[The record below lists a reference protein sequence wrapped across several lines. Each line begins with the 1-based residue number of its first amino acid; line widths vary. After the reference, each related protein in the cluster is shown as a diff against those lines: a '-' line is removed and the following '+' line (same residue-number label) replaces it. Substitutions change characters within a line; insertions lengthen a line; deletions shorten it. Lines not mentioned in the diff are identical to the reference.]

1 MSIFNHFQ
9 SLNLSD
15 SQETV
20 LNMLAAFL
28 NGSENVFILKGYA
41 GSGKTT
47 ILKGLIEYLESQERE
62 VDVIAPTGR
71 AAKVLRDKTFKG
83 ATIHRGIYNFEKLH
97 TIEVD
102 NEDVAKKSFHFYFPI
117 AEKNS
122 INRVIIVD
130 ESSMVSN
137 TKSQHEL
144 FTFGTG
150 KLLDDLLT
158 YAKIHTTNNK
168 IIFVGDPAQL
178 PPVTDNRSLA
188 LDPSFFK
195 SIGLSTNESEMTDVF
210 RQESGNLI
218 LSNSVKIRELLKKEQ
233 RNSLKFEFD
242 ESEFLHLSDEMGP
255 TNFVKLF
262 PKPKIGD
269 SVILSYSNGQAL
281 ANNLAIRDKVFPGKK
296 DITIGD
302 ILILNNNNY
311 HTYEIDLFNGD
322 MLEVV
327 SVSNKIEI
335 LTAPV
340 WVSDGVGKT
349 RKNISLSFR
358 DIVIM
363 VPNHNSEISCKI
375 IDSFLNSPAPTLSVD
390 ELKALY
396 INFVIRFNEKQ
407 KIRKEQDLPILREG
421 SPEFKEALRSDPYF
435 NALRVKYG
443 YAITCHKSQGSEWDT
458 VFVDFRSRIGLTDD
472 CLRWSYTAITRAKRV
487 CYAIHAPSFDSIE
500 KIKFDPIGII
510 SEYPADAFQFPKL
523 LSSPFHTNLSH
534 PCKILKYNQIVEQIK
549 ETPYELLRVESRDWS
564 EDYYFLYEGQAT
576 RIQGTHNKSGIFNPF
591 KYMSGSEIV
600 ATKLISF
607 LDQNP
612 PYDFEINYTPSSDGA
627 DKLYKKISFELEGL
641 DLQISNIVEFIPQF
655 YIKYYFKSETQFGY
669 MQFHFNKNMQ
679 FTKAMVKVLGS
690 NEFLELQ
697 SLISKF

>member
-1 MSIFNHFQ
+1 MNIFSHFQ
-9 SLNLSD
+9 SLNLSA
-15 SQETV
+15 SQKTALYLLEQ
-20 LNMLAAFL
+20 FL
-28 NGSENVFILKGYA
+28 SGSDNVFILKGYA

-47 ILKGLIEYLESQERE
+47 ILKGLIAYLESQERE

-71 AAKVLRDKTFKG
+71 AAKVLRDKTLKG
-83 ATIHRGIYNFEKLH
+83 TTIHRGIYNFENLKA
-97 TIEVD
+97 IEVD
-102 NEDVAKKSFHFYFPI
+102 NEDVAQKSFHFYFPI
-117 AEKNS
+117 AEKNT

-130 ESSMVSN
+130 EASMVSN
-137 TKSQHEL
+137 NKSQHEL

-178 PPVTDNRSLA
+178 PPVTESKSLA
-188 LDPSFFK
+188 LDASFFK
-195 SIGLSTNESEMTDVF
+195 SIGLTTNQSEMTDVF
-210 RQESGNLI
+210 RQENGNLI
-218 LSNSVKIRELLKKEQ
+218 LSNSVKIREVLNQSQ

-281 ANNLAIRDKVFPGKK
+281 ANNLAIRDKVFPGQK

-311 HTYEIDLFNGD
+311 HAYEIDLFNGD

-327 SVSNKIEI
+327 SSSDKIETI
-335 LTAPV
+335 TAPV
-340 WVSDGVGKT
+340 WTNDGQIKT
-349 RKNISLSFR
+349 RKNISISFR
-358 DIVIM
+358 NIV
-363 VPNHNSEISCKI
+363 VRFPNHHSAIKCKI
-375 IDSFLNSPAPTLSVD
+375 IDSFLNSFAPSLSVD

-396 INFVIRFNEKQ
+396 INFVMRFKETQ
-407 KIRKEQDLPILREG
+407 KIRKEQGLPILKEG
-421 SPEFKEALRSDPYF
+421 SPEFKDALRTDPYF

-443 YAITCHKSQGSEWDT
+443 YAITCHKAQGSEWNT
-458 VFVDFRSRIGLTDD
+458 VFVDFRSRIGLDND

-487 CYAIHAPSFDSIE
+487 CYAIHAPSFDSFE

-510 SEYPADAFQFPKL
+510 SDYPADAFQFPQF
-523 LSSPFHTNLSH
+523 LSSPYHSNLSH

-549 ETPYELLRVESRDWS
+549 ETPYELLRVESKEWS
-564 EDYYFLYEGQAT
+564 EDYYFQYEGQET
-576 RIQGTHNKSGIFNPF
+576 RVQGTHNKSGIFNPF
-591 KYMSGSEIV
+591 KYISGSEII
-600 ATKLISF
+600 ASKLIT
-607 LDQNP
+607 LLNVNP
-612 PYDFEINYTPSSDGA
+612 PFDYEVNYTPSSEGA
-627 DKLYKKISFELEGL
+627 DKLYKNVSYALEGL
-641 DLQISNIVEFIPQF
+641 DLKISNIVEFIPQY
-655 YIKYYFKSETQFGY
+655 YIKYNFKSETQFGY
-669 MQFHFNKNMQ
+669 IQFYFNKNMQ
-679 FTKAMVKVLGS
+679 FTKAMVKVLDSDQFPG
-690 NEFLELQ
+690 LQ